1 MNRSKAGPPAPTSI
15 AATPGGGTALAR
27 RWRREAVL
35 GASTALL
42 AGSIAMLGAEVL
54 WTARRRLPSL
64 QGIDAS
70 GPIPGT
76 DPDGHDPIRL
86 VALGD
91 STLTGPGLTDP
102 DDIWLRL
109 SLADLRLARSVD
121 VVSLAVG
128 GSRAADVRAIVPDAL
143 ALEPDVVVVAIGSND
158 AIHGTGFRAFTD
170 ALDTVVAALLTEAR
184 AVAVCNVGDLGNV
197 ARVPMPLSSLLR
209 QRSLAISRRT
219 AAVVAAHDGAEL
231 LDVRASDVGFRDRGV
246 FAEDLFHPN
255 RAGHALW
262 AQAAEAGLRAALAGL
277 DAPHAGNRG
286 A

>member
-1 MNRSKAGPPAPTSI
+1 MPI
-15 AATPGGGTALAR
+15 ATPSDAVGAIPR
-27 RWRREAVL
+27 RWRRDALV

-42 AGSIAMLGAEVL
+42 AGSLALLGAEVL

-70 GPIPGT
+70 GPVPGT
-76 DPDGHDPIRL
+76 APDDDPIRL

-91 STLTGPGLTDP
+91 STLTGPGLNDP
-102 DDIWLRL
+102 DDIWLRR
-109 SLADLRLARSVD
+109 SLAELRLERTVD

-128 GSRAADVRAIVPDAL
+128 GSRVADVRAAVPEAIAL
-143 ALEPDVVVVAIGSND
+143 DPHVVVVAVGSND
-158 AIHGTGFRAFTD
+158 AIHGTGFRAFTE
-170 ALDTVVAALLTEAR
+170 ALDTVVAALLTQAS

-209 QRSLAISRRT
+209 QRSIAISRRIAT
-219 AAVVAAHDGAEL
+219 VVAKHEGAVL
-231 LDVRASDVGFRDRGV
+231 LDVSASNVGFRDRGV

-255 RAGHALW
+255 ATGHALW
-262 AQAAEAGLRAALAGL
+262 AQAAQPGLREVLAGL
-277 DAPHAGNRG
+277 AAPPVGKRG